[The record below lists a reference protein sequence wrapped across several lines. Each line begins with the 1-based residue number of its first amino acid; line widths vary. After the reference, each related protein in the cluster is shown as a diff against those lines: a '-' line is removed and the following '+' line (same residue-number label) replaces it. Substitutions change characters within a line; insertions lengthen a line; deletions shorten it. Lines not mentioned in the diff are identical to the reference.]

1 MPACLAEPRSVSVG
15 QLTTETLKNFVDD
28 NKKVYDDVQSKFV
41 EVKKSV
47 DELILCS
54 LLTYYCALHIYS
66 CSLLAILL
74 CSVFTIL
81 LCVYLL
87 SAHRYCR
94 FRIYW
99 CTTKYSNTHPHRL
112 LPSSSTLTPIPRS
125 SLPTSCPKR
134 PNTFIHYKWIRPPCN
149 ALNR

>member
-1 MPACLAEPRSVSVG
+1 MPAYLAEPRSVSVG

-28 NKKVYDDVQSKFV
+28 NKKVYEDVKSLV

-54 LLTYYCALHIYS
+54 LLTYYCALLIYS

-94 FRIYW
+94 FRNYW
-99 CTTKYSNTHPHRL
+99 HATKYSNTHPPSVTP
-112 LPSSSTLTPIPRS
+112 LPKYSYPPSQGQAYQRAVRS
-125 SLPTSCPKR
+125 DQTHPDITSGYCR
-134 PNTFIHYKWIRPPCN
+134 PATH
-149 ALNR
+149 